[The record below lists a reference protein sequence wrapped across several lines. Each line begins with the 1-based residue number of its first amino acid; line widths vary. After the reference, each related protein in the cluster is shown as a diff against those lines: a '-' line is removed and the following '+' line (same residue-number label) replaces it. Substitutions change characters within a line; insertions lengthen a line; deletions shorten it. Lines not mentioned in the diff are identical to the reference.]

1 MSQILIWDI
10 FFRFKMNFHIG
21 YFIISQQKHS
31 DSTPYRDFQKRF
43 KLLAQKKPFLVENT
57 LSNIFTMRL
66 IGNKTHG
73 DLAEIGLAEFIH
85 QFMYDFDSRHVG
97 KDLFRAKEHEEDIVI
112 INELTKEEIPVSLKA
127 YGDGPLQ
134 LSTDKDSKMF
144 PRLSKY
150 GKVITDKST
159 IDEILNSE
167 AFISLDSVN
176 VMPLIYRED
185 KKECNI
191 MVFDFEKM
199 KRKTA
204 KILFIDKG
212 YRYDESTGDVTTGKG
227 RTHPIYMFLDKEGEY
242 ICEVRYGDAAANA
255 LQRGLWTHTKNAVSY
270 FESLTNGW
278 LSYVHNLT
286 LVQLFRLALNSTEN
300 GHKSANVILQTD
312 IDNLKGQK

>member
-1 MSQILIWDI
+1 
-10 FFRFKMNFHIG
+10 MNNVNNTSAL
-21 YFIISQQKHS
+21 YK
-31 DSTPYRDFQKRF
+31 DFQKRF
-43 KLLAQKKPFLVENT
+43 KLLASKRPYLVENT

-73 DLAEIGLAEFIH
+73 DLAEIGIAEFIH

-112 INELTKEEIPVSLKA
+112 INEMTKEEIPVSLKA

-144 PRLSKY
+144 PTLCRY
-150 GKVITDKST
+150 GDSITDKR
-159 IDEILNSE
+159 IINEIFSSD

-176 VMPLIYRED
+176 VMPLIYREK

-191 MVFDFEKM
+191 MVFDFDKM
-199 KRKTA
+199 KEKTE
-204 KILFIDKG
+204 KILLVDKG
-212 YRYDESTGDVTTGKG
+212 YKYNEDLGQVVPGKG
-227 RTHPIYMFLDKEGEY
+227 RDHPIYMFIDGDGKY
-242 ICEVRYGDAAANA
+242 ICEVRYGNATANA
-255 LQRGLWTHTKNAVSY
+255 LQRGFWTHTKNAVNY

-278 LSYVHNLT
+278 KSYEHNLT

-312 IDNLKGQK
+312 IDNIKKQG

>member
-1 MSQILIWDI
+1 
-10 FFRFKMNFHIG
+10 MNNVNNTSAL
-21 YFIISQQKHS
+21 YK
-31 DSTPYRDFQKRF
+31 DFQQRF
-43 KLLAQKKPFLVENT
+43 KLLASKRPNLVENT

-73 DLAEIGLAEFIH
+73 DLAEIGIAEFIR

-112 INELTKEEIPVSLKA
+112 INEVKNAEIPVSLKA

-134 LSTDKDSKMF
+134 LSTDKDSKMY
-144 PRLSKY
+144 PKLCEY
-150 GKVITDKST
+150 GASITDKDK
-159 IDEILNSE
+159 IDEIFSSE
-167 AFISLDSVN
+167 AFQSLESVN

-191 MVFDFEKM
+191 MVFDFDKM
-199 KRKTA
+199 KEKTE
-204 KILFIDKG
+204 KILLVDKG
-212 YRYDESTGDVTTGKG
+212 YKYDEEKQQVVPGKG
-227 RTHPIYMFLDKEGEY
+227 RSHPIYMFIDGNGKY
-242 ICEVRYGDAAANA
+242 ICEVRYGNATANA
-255 LQRGLWTHTKNAVSY
+255 LQRGFWTHTKNAVNY

-278 LSYVHNLT
+278 KSYEHNLT

-312 IDNLKGQK
+312 IDQLKQQG